1 MNRDQLP
8 GGANVP
14 KDGGSFTVAS
24 AGGMPLEAVHRL
36 QQERDHLLLL
46 HEALGDVERAPTMDA
61 RLRVFVEAIRRVGFG
76 RVAITLRDAD
86 FNATAVVSAGLTADE
101 DAQLRDSALPGETWK
116 RRLASIE
123 RFRVSHSFYLDGRD
137 PWVIAELGG
146 SIASTLE
153 PGNDPEWSP
162 RDTLLVPLRSVSGT
176 LIATLVLDEPSDRR
190 RPTLTRIRT
199 VELFAQQMATMLET
213 ASLMALS
220 ERRARRLQSLHEVGL
235 LLARSLDEATILR
248 SLAVQVESVLGVDTV
263 VVFTMGEGGVPW
275 PRILRRGGAEVDE
288 MYTPATLRML
298 AERVATEQQPARA
311 GAALAVPS
319 VQGSAT
325 VGVIAVET
333 SSGEALDDAD
343 AELLATI
350 GAQVSAAI
358 SNARLYADS
367 IRQRRQTEAL
377 ADVVRAV
384 GESLRE
390 DRVMPLILRH
400 ATALLRT
407 GGATLALLRGDSL
420 EITAG
425 VGVGR
430 AMVGSRMP
438 LEGSLGGRAVR
449 SASSIIRDDVH
460 DDPDTFLPSAAT
472 AQVRNTI
479 VVPLLSAQGPVGA
492 LSVFNREAPFTDEDA
507 ELLQRLADQ
516 VAVAV
521 VNARLFAEVA
531 EATREWAVAFDSI
544 GSGMVLLDKRGRI
557 QRTNARARMH
567 LDVESE
573 DDVIGQEFH
582 AALFGD
588 SAPCTQCVYAAAIA
602 EGTVKRGA
610 HDDKAR
616 GRVFDMTAAPHPHGG
631 AVVTFDDVTE
641 HRSLA
646 ERYRLVVDTSRDAIV
661 ITDRARRIT
670 FANPAAHDL
679 LARGE
684 ELIGMLTAQTVPE
697 RQRAEL
703 RRHEDRALAGEPQNY
718 EGVVVQPDGEQ
729 RIVAIAT
736 APLRELGEV
745 TGIVASIRDVSDE
758 RRARDA
764 VSQSEARYRNLFESA
779 TDAIYTLDVHGSF
792 TSVNQA
798 TCALTGWSHEALL
811 GRSSRVLLGGDDAEV
826 LMANFHRALA
836 GVAVRFECSI
846 RRADA
851 EPRTVSVTNTPI
863 RQREAIIGVLGVA
876 RDVTEARARAT
887 ALQRS
892 EARYSRLVESAPD
905 AIFTVDEQGRLTAV
919 NRSLEDAVGRQ
930 REALVGQHFAE
941 LIDPQDLPAA
951 ERLLSETFAGERSR
965 GAIRYRGVDGDLRH
979 GSLITSPVLE
989 DDRIVGV
996 LGILRDVTDEK
1007 RLAEQLMQQEK
1018 LVAVG
1023 QLVSGVAHEL
1033 NNPLAGVLAFA
1044 QLLLAAPVPLDDEP
1058 RQAVETIQ
1066 REARRAAKIVS
1077 NLLTFARQQPAEHA
1091 NAQLNDIVTDTL
1103 ELRRYA
1109 LRTAD
1114 VTVTL
1119 ALDPRLPQTWADP
1132 SQLQQVVLNLL
1143 VNAEQALADVE
1154 GDRRIGMR
1162 TSLERGGT
1170 QILLTVTDNGPGI
1183 AREQLDRI
1191 FNPFFTTKPVGQGTG
1206 LGLSISDGIIREHGG
1221 RIRVESAP
1229 GAGATFVVELPHVPI
1244 TAPSAVPSP
1253 VASRPVRGRH
1263 MLVVDDEAAMRSALA
1278 VFLRSLGHDVDTAA
1292 DAAAVRALLATS
1304 EYDVVLLDFPM
1315 PGLDGE
1321 ALYRE
1326 LCQDDPFHACRV
1338 VFVTGD
1344 LQSEAAR
1351 RFFAEA
1357 GRPVI
1362 AKPFELDDL
1371 AAVLSS
1377 MTT

>member
-1 MNRDQLP
+1 MNRDLYP
-8 GGANVP
+8 DAERVP
-14 KDGGSFTVAS
+14 KDGGSFIAAS
-24 AGGMPLEAVHRL
+24 AGGLPLEAVHRL

-46 HEALGDVERAPTMDA
+46 HEALGDVERAPTMEA

-76 RVAITLRDAD
+76 RVTITLRDAD
-86 FNATAVVSAGLTADE
+86 FNATAVVSAGLTPE
-101 DAQLRDSALPGETWK
+101 QEVLLRDAALPGATWK
-116 RRLASIE
+116 RRLASVE
-123 RFRVSHSFYLDGRD
+123 RFRVSHSFYLEGRD
-137 PWVIAELGG
+137 PWVKAEFGG
-146 SIASTLE
+146 GIASTLE
-153 PGNDPEWSP
+153 PGDDPEWSP
-162 RDTLLVPLRSVSGT
+162 QDTLLVPLRNVTGT
-176 LIATLVLDEPSDRR
+176 LIATLVLDDPSDRR

-199 VELFAQQMATMLET
+199 VELFAQQVAAMLET
-213 ASLMALS
+213 STLMALS
-220 ERRARRLQSLHEVGL
+220 ERRARRLQSLHEVGS
-235 LLARSLDEATILR
+235 LLARSLDESTILR
-248 SLAVQVESVLGVDTV
+248 SLATHIESVLIVDTV

-275 PRILRRGGAEVDE
+275 PRVLRQGGVEVDE
-288 MYTPATLRML
+288 IYTPAALRSL
-298 AERVATEQQPARA
+298 AERVAAGQQTARA

-325 VGVIAVET
+325 VGVIAVES
-333 SSGEALDDAD
+333 SSGVALDDAD

-350 GAQVSAAI
+350 GVQVSAAI

-367 IRQRRQTEAL
+367 IRQRRQAEAL

-390 DRVMPLILRH
+390 DLVMPLILRH

-407 GGATLALLRGDSL
+407 DGATLALLRGDSL

-430 AMVGSRMP
+430 AMVGSRLP
-438 LEGSLGGRAVR
+438 LDGSLTGRAVR

-460 DDPDTFLPSAAT
+460 DDPDTFLPNVAAR
-472 AQVRNTI
+472 QVRNTI

-492 LSVFNREAPFTDEDA
+492 LSVFNRAAPFQDEDA

-531 EATREWAVAFDSI
+531 AATREWAVAFDSI
-544 GSGMVLLDKRGRI
+544 GSGMVLLDDQGRI
-557 QRTNARARMH
+557 QRTNARARVH
-567 LDVESE
+567 FGVELEEDVLGH
-573 DDVIGQEFH
+573 DFH

-588 SAPCTQCVYAAAIA
+588 SAPCGQCVHAAAIA
-602 EGTVKRGA
+602 DDTVTRGT
-610 HDDKAR
+610 HDDKVR
-616 GRVFDMTAAPHPHGG
+616 GRVFDMTAAPHPLGG

-641 HRSLA
+641 HRALA
-646 ERYRLVVDTSRDAIV
+646 ERHRLVVDTSRDAIV

-684 ELIGMLTAQTVPE
+684 ELIGMPTANAVPE
-697 RQRAEL
+697 AQRAEL
-703 RRHEDRALAGEPQNY
+703 RAHEDRALAGEPQNY
-718 EGVVVQPDGEQ
+718 EGVVVQPDGER

-779 TDAIYTLDVHGSF
+779 TDAIYTLDLHGSF
-792 TSVNQA
+792 TSANAA

-811 GRSSRVLLGGDDAEV
+811 GRSSKLLLGGDDADV

-836 GVAVRFECSI
+836 GEPVRFECSI

-851 EPRTVSVTNTPI
+851 TQRTVSVTNTPI
-863 RQREAIIGVLGVA
+863 RRGEAIIGVLGVA
-876 RDVTEARARAT
+876 RDVTEARARAI

-892 EARYSRLVESAPD
+892 EARYTRLVESASD
-905 AIFTVDEQGRLTAV
+905 AIFTVDEHGCFTAV
-919 NRSLEDAVGRQ
+919 NRSLERAVGRQ
-930 REALVGQHFAE
+930 RESLIGQHFAE
-941 LIDPQDLPAA
+941 LVDLEDLAAA
-951 ERLLSETFAGERSR
+951 ERLLTETFAGQRSR
-965 GAIRYRGVDGDLRH
+965 GAIRYRGGEGDIRH

-989 DDRIVGV
+989 GDDIVGA

-1033 NNPLAGVLAFA
+1033 NNPLAGVIAFA
-1044 QLLLAAPVPLDDEP
+1044 QLLLAAPVPLAEEP
-1058 RQAVETIQ
+1058 RQAVEIIQ
-1066 REARRAAKIVS
+1066 QEARRAAKIVS
-1077 NLLTFARQQPAEHA
+1077 NLLTFSRQQPAERA
-1091 NAQLNDIVTDTL
+1091 NAQLNEIVADTL

-1114 VTVTL
+1114 VIVTL
-1119 ALDPRLPQTWADP
+1119 ALDPGLPQTWADP

-1143 VNAEQALADVE
+1143 VNAEQALASVE
-1154 GDRRIGMR
+1154 GDRRIGIR
-1162 TSLERGGT
+1162 TSMDADEQLV
-1170 QILLTVTDNGPGI
+1170 LAVTDNGPGI

-1206 LGLSISDGIIREHGG
+1206 LGLSISDSIIREHGG
-1221 RIRVESAP
+1221 RIRVESVP
-1229 GAGATFVVELPHVPI
+1229 GAGASFIVELPHVPI
-1244 TAPSAVPSP
+1244 NTPSSVPIP
-1253 VASRPVRGRH
+1253 EARRRASGRR
-1263 MLVVDDEAAMRSALA
+1263 MLVVDDEGAMRSALA
-1278 VFLRSLGHDVDTAA
+1278 EFLRSLGHDVDVAPDGTAG
-1292 DAAAVRALLATS
+1292 RALLATS
-1304 EYDVVLLDFPM
+1304 EYDVVLLDLRM

-1321 ALYRE
+1321 ALYRL

-1357 GRPVI
+1357 GRPVV

-1371 AAVLSS
+1371 AAVLASV
-1377 MTT
+1377 TT

>member
-1 MNRDQLP
+1 MNRDQLS
-8 GGANVP
+8 GTENVP
-14 KDGGSFTVAS
+14 KEGGNLAAAM
-24 AGGMPLEAVHRL
+24 AGGLPLEAVHRL

-46 HEALGDVERAPTMDA
+46 HEALGDVERAPTMEA

-76 RVAITLRDAD
+76 RVTITLRDAD
-86 FNATAVVSAGLTADE
+86 LNATSVVSVGLTEQEEAL
-101 DAQLRDSALPGETWK
+101 LRASPLPGKAWK

-137 PWVIAELGG
+137 PWVVAEFAGG
-146 SIASTLE
+146 IASALE
-153 PGNDPEWSP
+153 PGDDPEWSP
-162 RDTLLVPLRSVSGT
+162 RDTLLVPLRNAAGT
-176 LIATLVLDEPSDRR
+176 LIATLVLDDPSDRR

-199 VELFAQQMATMLET
+199 VELFAQQVASMLET

-220 ERRARRLQSLHEVGL
+220 ERRARRLQSLHEVGS
-235 LLARSLDEATILR
+235 LLARSLDEATILG
-248 SLAVQVESVLGVDTV
+248 SLAAQVEGVLMVDTV
-263 VVFTMGEGGVPW
+263 VVFTMGEGGELW
-275 PRILRRGGAEVDE
+275 PRVLRRAGAQLDE
-288 MYTPATLRML
+288 THTPAMLRLL
-298 AERVATEQQPARA
+298 AERVAANQRPARS

-319 VQGSAT
+319 VQGAAIL
-325 VGVIAVET
+325 VVIAVE
-333 SSGEALDDAD
+333 SSTGIALDDAD

-350 GAQVSAAI
+350 GAQASVAI
-358 SNARLYADS
+358 SNARVYADS

-377 ADVVRAV
+377 SDVVRAV
-384 GESLRE
+384 GESLQE

-407 GGATLALLRGDSL
+407 DGATLSLLRGDTL

-425 VGVGR
+425 VGVGN
-430 AMVGSRMP
+430 AMVGSRVP
-438 LEGSLGGRAVR
+438 LRGSLSGRAVL
-449 SASSIIRDDVH
+449 SASSIIRDDVAN
-460 DDPDTFLPSAAT
+460 DPENLLPGAAR
-472 AQVRNTI
+472 ALVRNTI

-492 LSVFNREAPFTDEDA
+492 LSVFNRAAPFTDEDA

-531 EATREWAVAFDSI
+531 AATREWAVAFDSI

-557 QRTNARARMH
+557 QRTNARARVH
-567 LDVESE
+567 LRVELEEDVL
-573 DDVIGQEFH
+573 GQDFH

-588 SAPCTQCVYAAAIA
+588 NAACSQCVHASAIA
-602 EGTVKRGA
+602 DGTVKRGA
-610 HDDKAR
+610 HDDRAR
-616 GRVFDMTAAPHPHGG
+616 GRVFDMTAAPHPLGG
-631 AVVTFDDVTE
+631 AVVTFEDVTE

-646 ERYRLVVDTSRDAIV
+646 ERHRLVVETSRDAIV

-679 LARGE
+679 FARGP
-684 ELIGMLTAQTVPE
+684 ELIGLPTEQIVPAA
-697 RQRAEL
+697 QRAEV
-703 RRHEDRALAGEPQNY
+703 RGNEDRALAGEPQSY
-718 EGVVVQPDGEQ
+718 ESVVVRPDGER

-792 TSVNQA
+792 TSANQA

-811 GRSSRVLLGGDDAEV
+811 GRSSRVLLGGEDSEA
-826 LMANFHRALA
+826 LTANFHRALA

-851 EPRTVSVTNTPI
+851 VPRTVSVSYTPI
-863 RQREAIIGVLGVA
+863 RRGEAIIGVLAVA
-876 RDVTEARARAT
+876 RDVTEARMRAF

-892 EARYSRLVESAPD
+892 EASYTRLVESATD
-905 AIFTVDEQGRLTAV
+905 AIFTVDERGLFTAV
-919 NRSLEDAVGRQ
+919 NRSLEQAVGRQ
-930 REALVGQHFAE
+930 RESLVGRHFVE
-941 LIDPQDLPAA
+941 LIDSADLAAA

-965 GAIRYRGVDGDLRH
+965 GAIRYRGVEGGLRH

-989 DDRIVGV
+989 GDRIVGA
-996 LGILRDVTDEK
+996 LGILRDVTDEQ

-1033 NNPLAGVLAFA
+1033 NNPLAGVMAFA
-1044 QLLLAAPVPLDDEP
+1044 QLLLSAPVPLDDEP
-1058 RQAVETIQ
+1058 RQAVETIH

-1077 NLLTFARQQPAEHA
+1077 NLLTFARQQPAERA
-1091 NAQLNDIVTDTL
+1091 SAQLNDIVTDTL

-1114 VTVTL
+1114 VVLTL
-1119 ALDPRLPQTWADP
+1119 SLDPRLPPTWADP

-1154 GDRRIGMR
+1154 GERRIGIR
-1162 TSLERGGT
+1162 TSLDAAGT
-1170 QILLTVTDNGPGI
+1170 QIVLEVSDNGPGI

-1221 RIRVESAP
+1221 RIRVESMP
-1229 GAGATFVVELPHVPI
+1229 GAGASFIVELPYVAI
-1244 TAPSAVPSP
+1244 TTPAAGPGRTPEH
-1253 VASRPVRGRH
+1253 PVRSRR
-1263 MLVVDDEAAMRSALA
+1263 MLVVDDESAMRSALA
-1278 VFLRSLGHDVDTAA
+1278 GFLGSLGHDVDVAP
-1292 DAAAVRALLATS
+1292 DAAAGRALLATS
-1304 EYDVVLLDFPM
+1304 EYDVVVLDLRM

-1326 LCQDDPFHACRV
+1326 LCRDDPFHACRV

-1344 LQSEAAR
+1344 LQSEASR
-1351 RFFAEA
+1351 RFLAEVD
-1357 GRPVI
+1357 RPVI

-1371 AAVLSS
+1371 AAVLASV
-1377 MTT
+1377 TN